1 MKDPA
6 KYLKEGMTYP
16 FVVIRESVLPDGTN
30 VWLLQDIEDQ
40 KILLE
45 KMNYTNYSFTPGSYI
60 YCRVDK
66 INCSGKIFLEP
77 PHPVYKDN
85 QLYDFDILKMN
96 SSGSRGAIAVVK
108 DMFGNEINVDL
119 SEKTAGGT
127 VGNKLHLKVKLVKK
141 GVPLVIDPEKD
152 EATVFEEKKQYI
164 MYVEGQM
171 ELMNGVKF
179 ILLRDRD
186 GNQHFLPADW
196 YINYQLVSG
205 QEVYCEVVKVLGG
218 GKPVLEPVHP
228 EYKRGEHYQ
237 LAFVREE
244 EMTGSKGE
252 FRNVVVVSDA
262 RGQRFYI
269 LKKHFES
276 KKIPRIITCRVE
288 KYRKGKVFFEPV
300 NLT

>member
-16 FVVIRESVLPDGTN
+16 FLVIKDSLLPDGSGAW
-30 VWLLQDIEDQ
+30 VLQDIEER

-45 KMNYTNYSFTPGSYI
+45 KKNYIHYTLKPGSTI
-60 YCRVDK
+60 LCRVDK

-77 PHPVYKDN
+77 PHPVYQDN
-85 QLYDFDILKMN
+85 QVYDFEIVKIDRREKI
-96 SSGSRGAIAVVK
+96 GAIAVVI
-108 DMFGNEINVDL
+108 DLFGNEINADL
-119 SEKTAGGT
+119 SEKTMKEA
-127 VGNKLHLKVKLVKK
+127 VGNRVRLKVKLIKK
-141 GVPLVIDPEKD
+141 GIPVVIDPEKD
-152 EATVFEEKKQYI
+152 EVTVFEEKMQYL
-164 MYVEGQM
+164 MYVEGEM

-186 GNQHFLPADW
+186 GNQHFLPAEW
-196 YINYQLVSG
+196 YSNYQLISG
-205 QEVYCEVVKVLGG
+205 QEVFCEVVKLLGG

-237 LAFVREE
+237 MAFVREE
-244 EMTGSKGE
+244 EMTSSKGE
-252 FRNVVVVSDA
+252 FRNVVVVSDS

-269 LKKHFES
+269 LKKYFED